1 MKSVLQS
8 NFLFVS
14 LKNNLRIN
22 LRLVQKILR
31 ILRLKKLKY
40 RDLGSVNLIQRSV
53 IVFPSVDSDSSLQV
67 IPADAL
73 LVLFSFS

>member
-1 MKSVLQS
+1 MKSVPQS

-31 ILRLKKLKY
+31 IFRLKKLKY

-53 IVFPSVDSDSSLQV
+53 IVFPSVDSDFSLQV

>member
-1 MKSVLQS
+1 MKSVPQS

-22 LRLVQKILR
+22 LQLVQKILR

-67 IPADAL
+67 IAADAL